1 MLCLFFSNL
10 LLSQYSTNPPSQRA
24 LELHP
29 DKHMD
34 KDEETRKKTEH
45 EFKLLGEALE
55 ILTNEMAKDL
65 YDKGYDADAIRE
77 RVQAAQRAANERPQ
91 QRGRHY

>member
-1 MLCLFFSNL
+1 M
-10 LLSQYSTNPPSQRA
+10 QRA

-45 EFKLLGEALE
+45 DFKLLGEALE
-55 ILTNEMAKDL
+55 VLTNDMTREL

-77 RVQAAQRAANERPQ
+77 RVQAAQRAANERPS
-91 QRGRHY
+91 QRHKHY